1 LSFATRV
8 FGLATLSIAAVG
20 IPLALLGDSSIPP
33 QGRWLLVVVGAA
45 GFALLIAR
53 FAEREVAALV
63 RRLAEATSALS
74 TDGEPW
80 RGYVG
85 AREGREVRELE
96 RAFHNLVEAVELSH
110 RARERSYVEA
120 VGAVVAA
127 VDARDHE
134 ITGHSIRVARYA
146 VAVAR
151 AMGIDDPATLRAME
165 WGALLHDVGKIAV
178 PDAIL
183 RKAGPLT
190 EDELHIMRQHPSW
203 GYEILADVRFLK
215 PALAIVYSHHERWDG
230 QGYPRGLAGDQIP
243 LTARIFAVVD
253 AYDAITSDRPYRR
266 AGSHTAAVAE
276 LLRVAGS
283 QLDPQVIEA
292 FLGISEVELRRMR
305 DLRSREAGFGLMID
319 DPPAAAADGAATG
332 GRAAG

>member
-165 WGALLHDVGKIAV
+165 WGALLH
-178 PDAIL
+178 
-183 RKAGPLT
+183 
-190 EDELHIMRQHPSW
+190 
-203 GYEILADVRFLK
+203 
-215 PALAIVYSHHERWDG
+215 
-230 QGYPRGLAGDQIP
+230 
-243 LTARIFAVVD
+243 
-253 AYDAITSDRPYRR
+253 
-266 AGSHTAAVAE
+266 
-276 LLRVAGS
+276 
-283 QLDPQVIEA
+283 
-292 FLGISEVELRRMR
+292 VELAYGFFSAAWKRSLTIEQMGPAYLGFTLMLLWIASWWAR
-305 DLRSREAGFGLMID
+305 RSREPWVPDHM
-319 DPPAAAADGAATG
+319 
-332 GRAAG
+332 RS